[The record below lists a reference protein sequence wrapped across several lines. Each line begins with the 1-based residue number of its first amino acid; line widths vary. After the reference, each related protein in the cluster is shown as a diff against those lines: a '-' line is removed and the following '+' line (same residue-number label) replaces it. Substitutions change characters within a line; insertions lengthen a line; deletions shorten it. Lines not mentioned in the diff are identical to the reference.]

1 MDQKSLALEY
11 FLRFSCKDIQ
21 ALDRM
26 FAEGCCLRDWENQ
39 ALGKADTLKV
49 YEKIFASVDQI
60 SVTPGFLYEDGDTVI
75 AELLIS
81 IDGKERILVTDIL
94 QFTDE
99 GKIVGVRAY
108 KG

>member
-11 FLRFSCKDIQ
+11 FLRFSCKDIG
-21 ALDRM
+21 ALSRM
-26 FAEGCCLRDWENQ
+26 FAEGICLRDWENQ
-39 ALGKADTLKV
+39 ALGKEKVLKV

-81 IDGKERILVTDIL
+81 INGNERILVTDIL